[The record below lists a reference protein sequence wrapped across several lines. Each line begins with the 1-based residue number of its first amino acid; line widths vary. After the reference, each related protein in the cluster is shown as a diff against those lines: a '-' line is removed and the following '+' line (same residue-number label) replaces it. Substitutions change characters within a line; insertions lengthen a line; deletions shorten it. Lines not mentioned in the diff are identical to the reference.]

1 MRYATALGTA
11 FRVETLNPAGKSISD
26 ALLQENGPLFR
37 HFKPRFP
44 FGTDASLFKASK
56 LNATFV
62 FKKVAAPPTQLP
74 KPVHKAEKASHG
86 TCPCEQLSGSPNKSC
101 MPVLQA

>member
-1 MRYATALGTA
+1 MQQA
-11 FRVETLNPAGKSISD
+11 AGKSISI
-26 ALLQENGPLFR
+26 ALLQETGPLFR

-56 LNATFV
+56 LNASFV

-74 KPVHKAEKASHG
+74 KPVQKAEKPSHG
-86 TCPCEQLSGSPNKSC
+86 RCRCEQLSGSPKASC
-101 MPVLQA
+101 TPVL